1 MVSGLRC
8 QGVDRVRSVMSLIS
22 RHTSLSEE
30 FERYLSRITP
40 SRTTTNTQTQVRL
53 LDGELEETEERGG
66 RIDECVCGAVSEDQ
80 ERMYG

>member
-22 RHTSLSEE
+22 RHTHS
-30 FERYLSRITP
+30 P
-40 SRTTTNTQTQVRL
+40 NRTLEPQVRV
-53 LDGELEETEERGG
+53 LDRELEETEERGG